1 MSLSNWPRRF
11 ALRFARY
18 AAAAI
23 VLASSLGL
31 AQATLGTGSIVG
43 TVTNPSGDQVEAA
56 RVTITNKGTAQ
67 TVTTATTSTGTYASG
82 PLVPAPYVVRIESAG
97 FKTAEIRIIVHLN
110 NISTANVKLAA
121 GPASPVVQLPSPSE
135 PGVNLEQPSIQAL
148 FTTFQINKL
157 PVDGRNIFALA
168 ELAPGLQT
176 LDAGTLY
183 PSKQGFSSVT
193 FDGPFGRET
202 RFEVDGLEIS
212 DEKAGAPTQNISLG
226 AVQELSLQQSLPD
239 ISGELAAAGSVNIT
253 TKSGSNDWHGDGF
266 YGFRDQSL
274 NAALPGNFAHSF
286 QRNQFG
292 GSVGGR
298 VIPDKLFF
306 FASAERVKQDLQNPV
321 LPGAPFTTLAG
332 SFSSPF
338 RETDGV
344 GKIDWAPGRYRVFYR
359 FAYDQNNS
367 LLPFLPDTFQTFGNR
382 NHTRSNAVGIDFSKG
397 GFEHSIRVG
406 YMKFEDDLSNAVAS
420 SGVFDPA
427 PGIALAIG
435 GDPNCLTP
443 GLDVFCSGPNILS
456 PQQTVQSNL
465 QFDYNATRVH
475 NNHIFRLGVGLNR
488 IQAGGFTNFLGSGP
502 VVGAPDAPPACAAAG
517 DCLYPGGATN
527 PLNYPVTNLN
537 LGNGQGFFSQRS
549 AFGLSGGGLEPDNR
563 ITWHVQ
569 DTWKATPTFTITLG
583 LGYVRDTGRTDSDL
597 GPVPFLSNFDFTN
610 QFYTYRGLE
619 DPVHQPNLNLAPQ
632 AGFAW
637 DPNGKGKTVIRVGA
651 GLYYADALWNYS
663 QFDRPARLA
672 QGLFPRSVPV
682 CSSGSPQSLPFS
694 STITAA
700 SICGA
705 GVGSVASQIVALQQ
719 QYQAATLAGGTSSN
733 AAYIGNAGADGI
745 DITGTSLL
753 APNYVSPRSL
763 QMNIGVQHEVHAGA
777 VIELNFLRSVSTHSL
792 LAVDTNHVGDFRTLN
807 IGNANAAIAAV
818 IANCGVGNT
827 ISSTY
832 SALCV
837 NDPRNGTNDNGT
849 YGTPA
854 NPAHPASIADYA
866 ANGLDSGY
874 ALCGGFA
881 CPKAAFPGF
890 NPAVGANQMLFPM
903 GRSVYNGM
911 QVTYRQDVNR
921 PVPLVRHANF
931 QTSFTFSRYISNS
944 PDDSLINFAYDNAE
958 PLRYRGPNGLDR
970 TFQISFAGV
979 MDLRAH
985 FHFTLMSHFL
995 SPLATDLR
1003 LPTRGAAGG
1012 IFQTDVTG
1020 DGTGDGTF
1028 GSNGTLGDLLP
1039 TTNVGDFGRT
1049 FGPRGLNGRITTFNT
1064 TQVGQLTP
1072 AGQGIVANTSMT
1084 QADLTALGGVIN
1096 GGVPLQPAPAGAI
1109 NQAWLKAFDAGLSW
1123 SYKFRERLELR
1134 PGVTVFNVFNLSN
1147 FEGPAS
1153 PFTSIL
1159 NGDPGSPNGT
1169 TASLEHGV
1177 NGNFMRT
1184 GLGSGVNAMGA
1195 PRAMEFQLKV
1205 IF

>member
-1 MSLSNWPRRF
+1 MSISNLPRRF
-11 ALRFARY
+11 ALRVARY
-18 AAAAI
+18 AGAAI
-23 VLASSLGL
+23 VLASSFGL

-43 TVTNPSGDQVEAA
+43 TVTNPGGDEVEAA

-82 PLVPAPYVVRIESAG
+82 PLNPAQYVVRIESAG
-97 FKTAEIRIIVHLN
+97 FKTAEISIIVHLN
-110 NISTANVKLAA
+110 NISTANVKLEA
-121 GPASPVVQLPSPSE
+121 GPASPVVRLPTPTV
-135 PGVNLEQPSIQAL
+135 PAVNLEQPSIQAL
-148 FTTFQINKL
+148 FTMFQINNF

-168 ELAPGLQT
+168 GLAPNTQAF
-176 LDAGTLY
+176 DAGTLY
-183 PSKQGFSSVT
+183 PSKQGFTSVT

-202 RFEVDGLEIS
+202 RFEMDGLDVS
-212 DEKAGAPTQNISLG
+212 DEKAGGPTQNVPLG

-239 ISGELAAAGSVNIT
+239 ISGELASAGSVNIA
-253 TKSGSNDWHGDGF
+253 TKSGSNDLHGDGF
-266 YGFRDQSL
+266 YFFRDQSL
-274 NAALPGNFAHSF
+274 DAALPGNFAHSF
-286 QRNQFG
+286 QRNQYG

-298 VIPDKLFF
+298 IIPDKLFF
-306 FASAERVKQDLQNPV
+306 FVSAEHVKQALLQPV
-321 LPGAPFTTLAG
+321 VPGAPFTTLAG
-332 SFSSPF
+332 SFSSPSK
-338 RETDGV
+338 ETDGV
-344 GKIDWAPGRYRVFYR
+344 GKIDWSPGKYHVFYR

-367 LLPFLPDTFQTFGNR
+367 LLPFLPDTFQTFGNS
-382 NHTRSNAVGIDFSKG
+382 NHARSHAVGIDFSKG
-397 GFEHSIRVG
+397 GYEHSIRLG

-427 PGIALAIG
+427 PGIALGIG

-443 GLDVFCSGPNILS
+443 GLDVFCSGSNILA
-456 PQQTVQSNL
+456 PQQTLQSNL
-465 QFDYNATRVH
+465 QVDYNASRVH
-475 NNHIFRLGVGLNR
+475 NNHIFSLGVGLNR
-488 IQAGGFTNFLGSGP
+488 IQAGGYTNFLGSGP
-502 VVGAPDAPPACAAAG
+502 LVGAPDASPACAAAG
-517 DCLYPGGATN
+517 DCPFPNGAAN

-537 LGNGQGFFSQRS
+537 LGNGQGFASEHS
-549 AFGLSGGGLEPDNR
+549 AFGLPGGGFGPDNR

-569 DTWKATPTFTITLG
+569 DTWKATPTFTMTLG

-619 DPVHQPNLNLAPQ
+619 DAVHQPNTNLAPQ
-632 AGFAW
+632 AGFTW
-637 DPNGKGKTVIRVGA
+637 DPTGKGKTVIRLGA
-651 GLYYADALWNYS
+651 GLFYADALWNYS
-663 QFDRPARLA
+663 QYDRPARLA
-672 QGLFPRSVPV
+672 HGLFPRSVPV
-682 CSSGSPQSLPFS
+682 CSSGSPQTLPFS
-694 STITAA
+694 STISSA
-700 SICGA
+700 SLCGA
-705 GVGSVASQIVALQQ
+705 EVGSVASQIIALQQ
-719 QYQAATLAGGTSSN
+719 QYQAATLAGGTASN
-733 AAYIGNAGADGI
+733 PAYIANAGADGI

-763 QMNIGVQHEVHAGA
+763 QMHFGVQREVHAGA
-777 VIELNFLRSVSTHSL
+777 VVELNFLRSVSTHSL
-792 LAVDTNHVGDFRTLN
+792 LAVDTNHVGDYRTLN

-818 IANCGVGNT
+818 IANCGVGIT
-827 ISSTY
+827 ITSTY

-890 NPAVGANQMLFPM
+890 NPAVGANQMLFPI
-903 GRSVYNGM
+903 GRSVYTGM
-911 QVTYRQDVNR
+911 QANYRQDVNR
-921 PVPLVRHANF
+921 PVPFVRHANF
-931 QTSFTFSRYISNS
+931 ETSFTFSRYISNS
-944 PDDSLINFAYDNAE
+944 PDSSLINFAYDNAD

-970 TFQISFAGV
+970 TFQLSFAGV

-1003 LPTRGAAGG
+1003 LPTRGGAGG
-1012 IFQTDVTG
+1012 IFQTDVSG
-1020 DGTGDGTF
+1020 DGTGDGSF

-1049 FGPRGLNGRITTFNT
+1049 FGPRGVNGRITTFNF

-1072 AGQGIVANTSMT
+1072 AGQGIVANTQMT

-1109 NQAWLKAFDAGLSW
+1109 NQAWLKTFDAGLNW
-1123 SYKFRERLELR
+1123 SYKFKERLELR
-1134 PGVTVFNVFNLSN
+1134 PGVTVFNVFNFSN
-1147 FEGPAS
+1147 FEGPSS
-1153 PFTSIL
+1153 PFTSVL

-1169 TASLEHGV
+1169 TASIEHGV
-1177 NGNFMRT
+1177 NGNFLRT

>member
-1 MSLSNWPRRF
+1 MSISNLPRRF
-11 ALRFARY
+11 ALRMARY
-18 AAAAI
+18 AGAAI
-23 VLASSLGL
+23 VLASSFGL

-43 TVTNPSGDQVEAA
+43 TVTNPGGDEVDAA
-56 RVTITNKGTAQ
+56 RVMITNKGTTQ

-82 PLVPAPYVVRIESAG
+82 PLTPAPYVVRIESAG
-97 FKTAEIRIIVHLN
+97 FKTAEISVIVHLN
-110 NISTANVKLAA
+110 AISTANVKLAA
-121 GPASPVVQLPSPSE
+121 GPASPAVQLPTPTE
-135 PGVNLEQPSIQAL
+135 PGLNLEQPSIQAL
-148 FTTFQINKL
+148 FTAYQINNF
-157 PVDGRNIFALA
+157 PVDGRNIFDLA
-168 ELAPGLQT
+168 ELAPNTQA

-183 PSKQGFSSVT
+183 PSKQGFTSVT
-193 FDGPFGRET
+193 FEGPFGRET
-202 RFEVDGLEIS
+202 RFEVDGLDLS
-212 DEKAGAPTQNISLG
+212 DEKVGAPTQNVPLG

-239 ISGELAAAGSVNIT
+239 ISGELASAGSVNIA
-253 TKSGSNDWHGDGF
+253 TKSGSNDLHGDGF
-266 YGFRDQSL
+266 YDFRDQSL
-274 NAALPGNFAHSF
+274 DAALPGNFVHSF

-298 VIPDKLFF
+298 IIPDKLFF
-306 FASAERVKQDLQNPV
+306 FVSAEHVKQDLLQPV
-321 LPGAPFTTLAG
+321 MPGAPFTTLAG

-338 RETDGV
+338 RDTDGV

-367 LLPFLPDTFQTFGNR
+367 LLPFLPNTFQTFGNR
-382 NHTRSNAVGIDFSKG
+382 DHARSHAVGIDFSRG
-397 GFEHSIRVG
+397 GFEHSIRLG

-427 PGIALAIG
+427 PGIALGIG

-443 GLDVFCSGPNILS
+443 GLDVFCSGPNTLA
-456 PQQTVQSNL
+456 PQSTRQSNL
-465 QFDYNATRVH
+465 QFDYNASRVH

-488 IQAGGFTNFLGSGP
+488 IQAGGFMNFLGSGP

-517 DCLYPGGATN
+517 DCPFPGGAAN

-537 LGNGQGFFSQRS
+537 LGNGQGFFSEHS
-549 AFGLSGGGLEPDNR
+549 AFGLPGGALGPDNR

-569 DTWKATPTFTITLG
+569 DTWKATPTFTMTLG

-619 DPVHQPNLNLAPQ
+619 DPVHQPNTNLAPQ

-637 DPNGKGKTVIRVGA
+637 DPNGRGKTVIRLGA

-672 QGLFPRSVPV
+672 QGLFPRSAPV
-682 CSSGSPQSLPFS
+682 CSSGSPQTLPFS
-694 STITAA
+694 STITSA
-700 SICGA
+700 SLCGA
-705 GVGSVASQIVALQQ
+705 EVGSVASQIVALQQ
-719 QYQAATLAGGTSSN
+719 QYQAATLAGGTARN
-733 AAYIGNAGADGI
+733 PAYIGNAGADGI

-763 QMNIGVQHEVHAGA
+763 QMHFGVQQEIHAGA
-777 VIELNFLRSVSTHSL
+777 VVELDFLRSVSTHSL
-792 LAVDTNHVGDFRTLN
+792 LAIDTNHVGDYRTLN

-827 ISSTY
+827 ITSTY

-837 NDPRNGTNDNGT
+837 NDPRNGTNDGGT

-890 NPAVGANQMLFPM
+890 NPAVGANQMLFPI

-911 QVTYRQDVNR
+911 QATYRQDVNR
-921 PVPLVRHANF
+921 PVPFVRHANF
-931 QTSFTFSRYISNS
+931 QTSFTYSRYISNS
-944 PDDSLINFAYDNAE
+944 PDSGLINFAYDNAD

-1003 LPTRGAAGG
+1003 LPTRGGAGG
-1012 IFQTDVTG
+1012 IFQTDVSG
-1020 DGTGDGTF
+1020 DGTGDGSF

-1049 FGPRGLNGRITTFNT
+1049 FGPRGVNGRITTFNS

-1096 GGVPLQPAPAGAI
+1096 GGTPLQPSPAGAI
-1109 NQAWLKAFDAGLSW
+1109 NQAWLKTFDAGLSW

-1134 PGVTVFNVFNLSN
+1134 PSVTVFNVFNLSN

-1169 TASLEHGV
+1169 TASIEHGV
-1177 NGNFMRT
+1177 NGNFLRT

>member
-1 MSLSNWPRRF
+1 MSISNLPRRF
-11 ALRFARY
+11 ALRIARY
-18 AAAAI
+18 AGAAM
-23 VLASSLGL
+23 VLASSFGL
-31 AQATLGTGSIVG
+31 AQATLGTGSIAG
-43 TVTNPSGDQVEAA
+43 TVTNPSGDEVEAA
-56 RVTITNKGTAQ
+56 TVTITHKGTAQ
-67 TVTTATTSTGTYASG
+67 TVTTKTTSTGTYASG
-82 PLVPAPYVVRIESAG
+82 PLPPAQYLVRIESAG
-97 FKTAEIRIIVHLN
+97 FKTVEISIGVHLN
-110 NISTANVKLAA
+110 YISTANAKLEA
-121 GPASPVVQLPSPSE
+121 GPSTPVVQLPTPSE
-135 PGVNLEQPSIQAL
+135 PAINLEQPSVQSL
-148 FTTFQINKL
+148 FTTYQINNF
-157 PVDGRNIFALA
+157 PVDGRNVFDLAL
-168 ELAPGLQT
+168 LVPGVQA

-183 PSKQGFSSVT
+183 PSLQGLTSAAFG
-193 FDGPFGRET
+193 GPFGRET
-202 RFEVDGLEIS
+202 RFEVDGIDVS
-212 DEKAGAPTQNISLG
+212 NEKTGSTTQNVALG
-226 AVQELSLQQSLPD
+226 AVQELSVQQSLPD
-239 ISGELAAAGSVNIT
+239 ISAELAAEGSVNIAT
-253 TKSGSNDWHGDGF
+253 RSGSNDLHGDGF
-266 YGFRDQSL
+266 YFFRDQSRD
-274 NAALPGNFAHSF
+274 AALPGHFTNSF

-292 GSVGGR
+292 GSIGGPI
-298 VIPDKLFF
+298 IPDKLFF
-306 FASAERVKQDLQNPV
+306 FVNGEHNKQALLQPV

-332 SFSSPF
+332 SFNSPYN
-338 RETDGV
+338 ETDGV
-344 GKIDWAPGRYRVFYR
+344 GRIDWTPGKYQVFYR

-367 LLPFLPDTFQTFGNR
+367 VLPFLPNSFQTFANW
-382 NHTRSNAVGIDFSKG
+382 NHSRSHVAGVDFSKG

-406 YMKFEDDLSNAVAS
+406 YMKFQNVLSNTIAS
-420 SGVFDPA
+420 SAAFDPA
-427 PGIALAIG
+427 PGISLGIG

-456 PQQTVQSNL
+456 PQQALQSNV
-465 QFDYNATRVH
+465 QVDYNATRVH
-475 NNHIFRLGVGLNR
+475 NNHILRLGVGFNR
-488 IQAGGFTNFLGSGP
+488 IQGGGFTNFLGAGP
-502 VVGAPDAPPACAAAG
+502 VVGAPDTPPACAAAG
-517 DCLYPGGATN
+517 NCLFAGGSAN

-537 LGNGQGFFSQRS
+537 LGNGQGFYSEHS
-549 AFGLSGGGLEPDNR
+549 AFGFPGGSLGPDNR

-569 DTWKATPTFTITLG
+569 DTWKATPTFTVTLG

-597 GPVPFLSNFDFTN
+597 PPVPFLANFDFTN

-619 DPVHQPNLNLAPQ
+619 DRIHQPGRDLAPQ

-637 DPNGKGKTVIRVGA
+637 DPTGKGKTVIRVGA
-651 GLYYADALWNYS
+651 GLYYANALWNYS
-663 QFDRPARLA
+663 QYDRPARLA

-682 CSSGSPQSLPFS
+682 CSSGSPQTLPFS

-700 SICGA
+700 NICGFE
-705 GVGSVASQIVALQQ
+705 VGSVASQIVALQQ
-719 QYQAATLAGGTSSN
+719 QYQAATLAGGTGSN
-733 AAYIGNAGADGI
+733 PAYIGNAGADGI
-745 DITGTSLL
+745 NITGTSLL

-763 QMNIGVQHEVHAGA
+763 QMHVGVQHELHAGSI
-777 VIELNFLRSVSTHSL
+777 VELNFVRIVSTHNL
-792 LAVDTNHVGDFRTLN
+792 VAVDTNHVGDYRTLN

-827 ISSTY
+827 ITSTY

-837 NDPRNGTNDNGT
+837 NDPRNGTNDGGT
-849 YGTPA
+849 YGTSA

-874 ALCGGFA
+874 DLCGGLA

-903 GRSVYNGM
+903 GRSAYNAL
-911 QVTYRQDVNR
+911 QASYRQDVNR

-931 QTSFTFSRYISNS
+931 QTNFTFSRYVSDTPES
-944 PDDSLINFAYDNAE
+944 GLINLAYDNAS
-958 PLRYRGPNGLDR
+958 PLRFRGPSGLDR

-985 FHFTLMSHFL
+985 FHLALMSGFQ

-1020 DGTGDGTF
+1020 DGTGDGSF
-1028 GSNGTLGDLLP
+1028 GSNGTLGDILP

-1049 FGPRGLNGRITTFNT
+1049 FGPRGLNGRITTFNS
-1064 TQVGQLTP
+1064 TQVGRLTP
-1072 AGQGIVANTSMT
+1072 AGQGLVANTLMT

-1096 GGVPLQPAPAGAI
+1096 GGVPLKASPAGAI
-1109 NQAWLKAFDAGLSW
+1109 NQAWLKTFDAELSW

-1134 PGVTVFNVFNLSN
+1134 PGVSVFNVFNFSN

-1169 TASLEHGV
+1169 TASIEHGV
-1177 NGNFMRT
+1177 NGNFLRT
-1184 GLGSGVNAMGA
+1184 GLGSGVNATGA
-1195 PRAMEFQLKV
+1195 PRAMQFQLKV

>member
-1 MSLSNWPRRF
+1 MSISNLPRRF
-11 ALRFARY
+11 ALRMARC
-18 AAAAI
+18 AGAAI
-23 VLASSLGL
+23 VLASSFGL

-43 TVTNPSGDQVEAA
+43 TVTNPGGDEVEAA
-56 RVTITNKGTAQ
+56 RVMITNKGTAHA
-67 TVTTATTSTGTYASG
+67 VTTATTSTGTYASG
-82 PLVPAPYVVRIESAG
+82 PLTPAQYVVRIESAG
-97 FKTAEIRIIVHLN
+97 FKTAEISVTVHLN
-110 NISTANVKLAA
+110 NISTANVKLEA
-121 GPASPVVQLPSPSE
+121 GPASPVVQLPTPTE
-135 PGVNLEQPSIQAL
+135 PAVNLEQPSIQAL
-148 FTTFQINKL
+148 FTTYQINNF
-157 PVDGRNIFALA
+157 PVDGRNIFDLA
-168 ELAPGLQT
+168 QLVPGLQA
-176 LDAGTLY
+176 LDAGILS
-183 PSKQGFSSVT
+183 PSKQGFSSVA
-193 FDGPFGRET
+193 FDGPFGRAT
-202 RFEVDGLEIS
+202 RFEVDGIDVS
-212 DEKAGAPTQNISLG
+212 DEKAGTTTQNVPLG
-226 AVQELSLQQSLPD
+226 SVQELSLQQSVPD
-239 ISGELAAAGSVNIT
+239 ISAELAAAGSVNMA
-253 TKSGSNDWHGDGF
+253 TKSGSNDLRGDGF
-266 YGFRDQSL
+266 YFFRDQSL
-274 NAALPGNFAHSF
+274 NASLPGNFAHSF

-298 VIPDKLFF
+298 IIPDKLFF
-306 FASAERVKQDLQNPV
+306 FVNAERNKQALLQPV
-321 LPGAPFTTLAG
+321 LPGSPFTTLAG

-338 RETDGV
+338 KETDGV
-344 GKIDWAPGRYRVFYR
+344 GRIDWAPGKYQVFYR

-367 LLPFLPDTFQTFGNR
+367 VLPFLPDTFQTFANS
-382 NHTRSNAVGIDFSKG
+382 NHARSHAVGIDFSKG
-397 GFEHSIRVG
+397 GFEHSIRLG
-406 YMKFEDDLSNAVAS
+406 YMKFENDLSNAVAS
-420 SGVFDPA
+420 SGVFDPV
-427 PGIALAIG
+427 PGIALGIG

-456 PQQTVQSNL
+456 PQQTMQSNL
-465 QFDYNATRVH
+465 QFDYNASRVH

-488 IQAGGFTNFLGSGP
+488 IQDGGFTNFLGSAP
-502 VVGAPDAPPACAAAG
+502 VVGAPDATPACAAAG
-517 DCLYPGGATN
+517 NCLFPGGAAN
-527 PLNYPVTNLN
+527 PLNYPVTNMN
-537 LGNGQGFFSQRS
+537 LGNGQGFFSEHS
-549 AFGLSGGGLEPDNR
+549 AFGLPGGGLGPDNR

-569 DTWKATPTFTITLG
+569 DTWKATPTFTLTLG

-597 GPVPFLSNFDFTN
+597 GPIPFLSNFDFTN

-619 DPVHQPNLNLAPQ
+619 NRVHQPNMNLAPQ

-637 DPNGKGKTVIRVGA
+637 DPTGKSKTVIRVGA
-651 GLYYADALWNYS
+651 GLFYADALWNNV

-682 CSSGSPQSLPFS
+682 CSSGSPQTLPFS
-694 STITAA
+694 STITPA

-705 GVGSVASQIVALQQ
+705 EVGSVASQIVALQQ
-719 QYQAATLAGGTSSN
+719 QYQAATLVGGAASN
-733 AAYIGNAGADGI
+733 PAYIGNAGADGF

-753 APNYVSPRSL
+753 APNYVSPRTL
-763 QMNIGVQHEVHAGA
+763 QMNIGVQHELHAGS
-777 VIELNFLRSVSTHSL
+777 VVEINFLRNVTTHNL

-827 ISSTY
+827 ITSTY

-849 YGTPA
+849 YGTPS

-874 ALCGGFA
+874 DLCGGFA

-890 NPAVGANQMLFPM
+890 NPAVGANQMLFPI
-903 GRSVYNGM
+903 GRSAYDAL
-911 QVTYRQDVNR
+911 QASYRQDVNR

-931 QTSFTFSRYISNS
+931 QTSFAFSRYVSDS
-944 PDDSLINFAYDNAE
+944 PDTGLINFAYDNAN
-958 PLRYRGPNGLDR
+958 PLRFRGPSGLDR

-985 FHFTLMSHFL
+985 FHLTLMSRFE

-1003 LPTRGAAGG
+1003 LPARGGAGG

-1020 DGTGDGTF
+1020 DGTGDGSF
-1028 GSNGTLGDLLP
+1028 GSNGSLGDILP

-1049 FGPRGLNGRITTFNT
+1049 FGPRGLNGRITTFNS
-1064 TQVGQLTP
+1064 TQVGRLTP

-1096 GGVPLQPAPAGAI
+1096 GGVPLQPSPAGAI
-1109 NQAWLKAFDAGLSW
+1109 NQAWLKTFDAGLSW

-1134 PGVTVFNVFNLSN
+1134 PGVAVFNVFNFSN
-1147 FEGPAS
+1147 FEGPSS

-1169 TASLEHGV
+1169 TASIEHGV
-1177 NGNFMRT
+1177 NGNFLRT

-1195 PRAMEFQLKV
+1195 PRAMQFQLKV